1 MALLVKT
8 NGEQINV
15 IPKNNKSFS
24 LEELQFFV
32 GGFIELFRTENKI
45 FVLNEE
51 GLNLELPKN
60 EVATSLLYKEVNL
73 KTIQFLVGDIVICD
87 ENEID

>member
-15 IPKNNKSFS
+15 TPKNNKSFS

-32 GGFIELFRTENKI
+32 GGFIEIYRTDNKI

-60 EVATSLLYKEVNL
+60 EIATSLLYKEVNL
-73 KTIQFLVGDIVICD
+73 KPIQVLVGDIVICD
-87 ENEID
+87 ENEIN